1 MWRYQ
6 PIKHRHQLIY
16 LLIDDIDDNRDGP
29 MSILSSNL
37 LLSATSGVINSIT
50 QSGTYSL
57 TFNFSDI
64 AQNYLDGVIVNLT
77 ITA

>member
-1 MWRYQ
+1 
-6 PIKHRHQLIY
+6 
-16 LLIDDIDDNRDGP
+16 